1 MQEEMEH
8 NALEYE
14 YEKKQSAAKTELERQ
29 QLKYEEELKQKQ
41 ITYDYA
47 QKQMALEKKIALDK
61 AEQEKRDAVEAQQIL
76 AAKKQRDFTM
86 VSLGMLFLIMLGI
99 INRFRVLRK
108 VKKTLEQKNSEI
120 AAQKENADLMRV
132 RAENSEKFKQQFL
145 ANMSHEIRTPMNAVS
160 GMTELLL
167 DKKPRTDQVGYLQ
180 AISKSSDILLH
191 IINDILDLSKIE
203 AGKME
208 LETIDFSLSETLKQV
223 NDTLL
228 HKADDKGL
236 QLVCHIDKNIT
247 DVLVG
252 DPYRLNQILIN
263 LGGNAI
269 KFTEKGGVEIEV
281 KKVKEEQGN
290 ISLQFRV
297 SDTGI
302 GIPED
307 KVKTLF
313 ESFTQVHNS
322 DTRKYGGTGL
332 GLSISKQLVE
342 LQGGCIVVESVPGSG
357 TTFSFV
363 ISYPVGSA
371 EHLKQRTS
379 QEKRADGSM
388 LNGLR
393 ILVADDNEYNR
404 MVVNDTLM
412 LKADVRIEMAV
423 NGEEAVKMMQQND
436 YDVILMDVQM
446 PVMNGIDATKYIR
459 EKLPAPKNKIPIIA
473 LTASILRNDIDRCL
487 LSGMDSYVPKPFKA
501 WQLISALADVT
512 GRKAAGAHKP
522 MAEDDAADYTIAQVG
537 SRVTDFTY
545 LKKFCENDDARMK
558 KYIGIYLHSV
568 PEFKAKMATA
578 VANKDMKEIARQ
590 IHAFKPNWMI
600 MGMKAVSEQGIK
612 IERLCTDSNELVYDE
627 VNGLLEKTDLSVAEL
642 EG

>member
-1 MQEEMEH
+1 
-8 NALEYE
+8 
-14 YEKKQSAAKTELERQ
+14 
-29 QLKYEEELKQKQ
+29 
-41 ITYDYA
+41 
-47 QKQMALEKKIALDK
+47 
-61 AEQEKRDAVEAQQIL
+61 
-76 AAKKQRDFTM
+76 
-86 VSLGMLFLIMLGI
+86 
-99 INRFRVLRK
+99 
-108 VKKTLEQKNSEI
+108 
-120 AAQKENADLMRV
+120 
-132 RAENSEKFKQQFL
+132 
-145 ANMSHEIRTPMNAVS
+145 
-160 GMTELLL
+160 
-167 DKKPRTDQVGYLQ
+167 
-180 AISKSSDILLH
+180 
-191 IINDILDLSKIE
+191 
-203 AGKME
+203 
-208 LETIDFSLSETLKQV
+208 
-223 NDTLL
+223 
-228 HKADDKGL
+228 
-236 QLVCHIDKNIT
+236 
-247 DVLVG
+247 
-252 DPYRLNQILIN
+252 LIN

-446 PVMNGIDATKYIR
+446 P
-459 EKLPAPKNKIPIIA
+459 IIA